1 MRLSVWFLDSAF
13 IPLASSI
20 LFAPRWV
27 PVFHGLHPTALANTV
42 GRKNLFPKSSSKN
55 PGELSFVGLHSLLR
69 LDLIAVVVHWVRR
82 GNCALPSWLLLL
94 LHPVLSNHSQKAGG
108 ARTGGAR
115 PQCTEVTPA
124 GDMTLTRAEK
134 PSRTPQAP
142 VPRHSEPLGLAYI
155 LCLGTGLL
163 LPGLSFPVC
172 TTMGVQADV
181 VSPFQAGED
190 AGPWPLTDTLRLT
203 RPQPRPSPPAGL

>member
-1 MRLSVWFLDSAF
+1 MGQAAAGEAGGKYPGTQPSQAAQRPGSGLT
-13 IPLASSI
+13 
-20 LFAPRWV
+20 
-27 PVFHGLHPTALANTV
+27 PVHP
-42 GRKNLFPKSSSKN
+42 
-55 PGELSFVGLHSLLR
+55 
-69 LDLIAVVVHWVRR
+69 
-82 GNCALPSWLLLL
+82 CALPSWLLLL

-134 PSRTPQAP
+134 PSRTSQGPI
-142 VPRHSEPLGLAYI
+142 PRHSEPLGLAYI

-172 TTMGVQADV
+172 TTMARQADAI
-181 VSPFQAGED
+181 SPFQARED
-190 AGPWPLTDTLRLT
+190 AGPWPLMDNLRFT
-203 RPQPRPSPPAGL
+203 CPQPHPSPLAGL